1 MYINKKSLVI
11 YLFDVSPSFSR
22 EILIIYVTCAGKT
35 VAIIHP
41 FLYLH
46 PLQQDLAASPIKRCL
61 CPLNEAVL

>member
-22 EILIIYVTCAGKT
+22 EILIGKT